1 MQKHVDA
8 LLKVV
13 QRSHEGTSGAKRE
26 ARGAVDEEKVRL
38 TELSEA
44 DDVEAYLTTFERMM
58 TALEVQKEWW
68 VFKLVPFLTR
78 KVQQAYAVMA
88 AEDACEYE

>member
-26 ARGAVDEEKVRL
+26 AQDAVDEER
-38 TELSEA
+38 
-44 DDVEAYLTTFERMM
+44 
-58 TALEVQKEWW
+58 
-68 VFKLVPFLTR
+68 
-78 KVQQAYAVMA
+78 
-88 AEDACEYE
+88 